1 MVELLK
7 SFLQALAQLPRGFV
21 EAILLVL
28 RALWELLLRL
38 FGKGHKPPKPPKD
51 CFQIPPDVARKPDPC
66 IYSQWYLAAKGMS
79 VTWDNPD
86 IQIVTTGGVPVPSY
100 ALVADTDYLVQA
112 TIHNASFDAALGV
125 EVICVYRPWS
135 FGTADRVP
143 VEADASG
150 NPAIRRLNIGPW
162 GAAIA
167 TFKWH
172 TPNVADAH
180 FCIQVECHHVDD
192 REPNNNLGQ
201 ENTNI
206 AKPASPVTLDIPLF
220 NPRTA
225 PQRIAL
231 TADSYEIPSGEI
243 ELRLEELR
251 PGAQPPP
258 DPSPDG
264 GPIERRAAP
273 GFVTH
278 PDEGARI
285 RLNPELSRTRKSPR
299 PKRGKRAY
307 QVFGYP
313 QRGELRG
320 QNARDGFPLPA
331 NWQFAVA
338 GADTGEGALHI
349 TVPAGDQPVLQV
361 TLDRPPGPG
370 VQPVNLNAYFEDGL
384 LAGGVTVYVEEP

>member
-1 MVELLK
+1 MLALLK
-7 SFLQALAQLPRGFV
+7 LLLHALAQLPKGFV
-21 EAILLVL
+21 EAILTVL
-28 RALWELLLRL
+28 SALWELLLRL

-66 IYSQWYLAAKGMS
+66 LYSQWYLAAKGLS

-86 IQIVTTGGVPVPSY
+86 IQITTTGGTPVPSY

-162 GAAIA
+162 SAAIA
-167 TFKWH
+167 TFKWR

-206 AKPASPVTLDIPLF
+206 AKPASPVELHIPLF
-220 NPRTA
+220 NPRA
-225 PQRIAL
+225 VPQRIAV
-231 TADSYEIPSGEI
+231 TADGYEIPSTEV
-243 ELRLEELR
+243 EFRLEELR
-251 PGAQPPP
+251 PSAQAPPKP
-258 DPSPDG
+258 PSDG
-264 GPIERRAAP
+264 GPIERRDAP

-285 RLNPELSRTRKSPR
+285 RLNPDLSRTRKSPR
-299 PKRGKRAY
+299 PKRGRRMYK
-307 QVFGYP
+307 VFGYP
-313 QRGELRG
+313 QRDELRA
-320 QNARDGFPLPA
+320 QNSLGGFPLPA
-331 NWQFAVA
+331 NWEFAVD
-338 GADTGEGALHI
+338 GADEDDGVLHV
-349 TVPAGDQPVLQV
+349 TVPPGDQPVLHV
-361 TLDRPPGPG
+361 TLDRPVGPG

>member
-1 MVELLK
+1 MLALLK
-7 SFLQALAQLPRGFV
+7 LLLHALAQLPKGFV
-21 EAILLVL
+21 EAILTVL
-28 RALWELLLRL
+28 SALWELLLRL

-66 IYSQWYLAAKGMS
+66 LYSQWYLAAKGLS

-86 IQIVTTGGVPVPSY
+86 IQITTTGGTPVPSY

-167 TFKWH
+167 TFKWR

-206 AKPASPVTLDIPLF
+206 AKPASPVELHIPLF
-220 NPRTA
+220 NPRA
-225 PQRIAL
+225 VPQRIAV
-231 TADSYEIPSGEI
+231 TADGYEIPSTEV
-243 ELRLEELR
+243 EFRLEELR
-251 PGAQPPP
+251 PSAQAPPKP
-258 DPSPDG
+258 PSDG
-264 GPIERRAAP
+264 GPIERRDAP

-285 RLNPELSRTRKSPR
+285 RLNPDLSRTRKSPR
-299 PKRGKRAY
+299 PKRGRRMYK
-307 QVFGYP
+307 VFGYP
-313 QRGELRG
+313 QRDELRA
-320 QNARDGFPLPA
+320 QNSLGGFPLPA
-331 NWQFAVA
+331 NLEFAVD
-338 GADTGEGALHI
+338 GADEDDGVLHV
-349 TVPAGDQPVLQV
+349 TVPPGDQPVLHV
-361 TLDRPPGPG
+361 TLDRPVGPG

>member
-1 MVELLK
+1 VPAVLRLL
-7 SFLQALAQLPRGFV
+7 LRALAQLPQGFV
-21 EAILLVL
+21 EGILRVL
-28 RALWELLLRL
+28 AALWALLLRL
-38 FGKGHKPPKPPKD
+38 LGKGPKPPKTPTD

-86 IQIVTTGGVPVPSY
+86 IQVVTTGGVPVPSH
-100 ALVADTDYLVQA
+100 ALVADTDYRVEA

-143 VEADASG
+143 VEADALG
-150 NPAIRRLNIGPW
+150 NPAIRRLNIGSW
-162 GAAIA
+162 GSAVA

-201 ENTNI
+201 ENTNV
-206 AKPASPVTLDIPLF
+206 AKPASPVELDIPLF
-220 NPRTA
+220 NPRDEPA
-225 PQRIAL
+225 RILL
-231 TADSYEIPSGEI
+231 TADAYEIPTESV
-243 ELRLEELR
+243 ELRLEELHA
-251 PGAQPPP
+251 GAPDPSKPPP
-258 DPSPDG
+258 DP
-264 GPIERRAAP
+264 GPIERRAPPAAL
-273 GFVTH
+273 TH

-285 RLNPELSRTRKSPR
+285 RLNPDLSRNRKSPR
-299 PKRGKRAY
+299 PKRGRRIYK
-307 QVFGYP
+307 VFGYP
-313 QRGELRG
+313 QRAELRA
-320 QNARDGFPLPA
+320 QNARGNFPLPP
-331 NWQFAVA
+331 NWQFDVA
-338 GADTGEGALHI
+338 GAHDEGDGPRV
-349 TVPAGDQPVLQV
+349 TVPGGGAPVLHV

-384 LAGGVTVYVEEP
+384 LAGGVTVYVEE